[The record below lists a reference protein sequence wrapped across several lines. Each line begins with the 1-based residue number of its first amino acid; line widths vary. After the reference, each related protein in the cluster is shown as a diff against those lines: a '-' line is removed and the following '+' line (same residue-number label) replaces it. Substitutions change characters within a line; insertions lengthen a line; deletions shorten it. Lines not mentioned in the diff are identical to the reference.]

1 MPSQTMPKIEI
12 SHQDMVIL
20 FPNQLITIQGYML
33 HSYPRLLHAAA
44 IFKKIALVLVLDF
57 HKFLYL
63 KSWQLTC

>member
-20 FPNQLITIQGYML
+20 FPNQLITIQAYML
-33 HSYPRLLHAAA
+33 HSYPRLLHAA
-44 IFKKIALVLVLDF
+44 IFKKIAQVFLLDF